1 MVRKKTALG
10 RSVRKVRKNKIARAS
25 LMEEREL
32 MEERDMGSEGVRSQ
46 SMDMLSE
53 EKMNERGPVKGVS
66 EERKEFVFG
75 SGGDFVNGV
84 LFRVLARKKR
94 TRSVRSGGGSKRLR
108 KEAGD
113 RMESVVR
120 KSLTYN
126 NVHSRII
133 IIVVFL

>member
-1 MVRKKTALG
+1 MVRKRSACG

-46 SMDMLSE
+46 SMDMSSE

-84 LFRVLARKKR
+84 LFRVLARKKGHDQFDR
-94 TRSVRSGGGSKRLR
+94 EEVLNGCGRKREIGWNRLFV
-108 KEAGD
+108 K
-113 RMESVVR
+113 V
-120 KSLTYN
+120 
-126 NVHSRII
+126 
-133 IIVVFL
+133 